1 MSYDQMDED
10 VRRARDKWRKELK
23 KECEILL
30 EGKTVKASGIL
41 FSSSQSLD
49 LYPASRQK
57 LLFYM
62 LCGETTRLVLS
73 IRRANSKYV
82 NPYERQLKV
91 DSCTSA

>member
-41 FSSSQSLD
+41 FSKFF
-49 LYPASRQK
+49 K
-57 LLFYM
+57 LIAGF
-62 LCGETTRLVLS
+62 
-73 IRRANSKYV
+73 
-82 NPYERQLKV
+82 
-91 DSCTSA
+91 